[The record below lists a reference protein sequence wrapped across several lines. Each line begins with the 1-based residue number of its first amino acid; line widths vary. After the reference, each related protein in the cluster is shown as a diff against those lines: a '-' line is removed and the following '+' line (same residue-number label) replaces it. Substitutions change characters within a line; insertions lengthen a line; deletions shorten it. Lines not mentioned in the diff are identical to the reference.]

1 MATQDG
7 WTVDTSLDGDQWPGG
22 PEADASGLWQSGH
35 RTNDCTAEW
44 QSAVRLAS
52 GRARLRNQLPRVKST
67 PRYFRAAGLLEICI
81 ILNCHPNSAHVPVW
95 SGIGSLCCKSLK
107 TPGDKFP

>member
-7 WTVDTSLDGDQWPGG
+7 WTVDTSLDGDQWSGG

-35 RTNDCTAEW
+35 RTNDWTAEW

-67 PRYFRAAGLLEICI
+67 PGTAERRDCSKSASSSIV
-81 ILNCHPNSAHVPVW
+81 ILILHMCQFGRELAHR
-95 SGIGSLCCKSLK
+95 CC
-107 TPGDKFP
+107 G